1 MERLSRPV
9 SGGYFIEE
17 HVIQRSGE
25 GYTGEAVERLA
36 RFENMLERLLK
47 ERDETAAELERLRNE
62 GKEKSVT
69 FKQLLAK
76 KLMNSNMLVMFE
88 ASGIKTE

>member
-1 MERLSRPV
+1 MERLTRPI

-17 HVIQRSGE
+17 HMVQRSGE
-25 GYTGEAVERLA
+25 GYDGEAVERLA

-47 ERDETAAELERLRNE
+47 EHDDTATQLEMLRKD

-76 KLMNSNMLVMFE
+76 KLMNSNVLVMLE